1 MGTLQFKKET
11 GRTMLAEIHELRF
24 EKACDLL
31 SKTQL
36 PISTVVAHCG
46 YRSDAFVKK
55 MFLAR
60 TGLTMR
66 KYRNASTAPKL
77 HRLTSGG

>member
-1 MGTLQFKKET
+1 MGTLRFRKET
-11 GRTMLAEIHELRF
+11 GRTILEEIHEHRF

-31 SKTQL
+31 SRTRL

-46 YRSDAFVKK
+46 YRSDAFAKK

-60 TGLTMR
+60 TGITMR
-66 KYRNASTAPKL
+66 EYRKSTL
-77 HRLTSGG
+77 QQSSRR